1 MRSQLSGVLT
11 IDKPAGQSSAKTVA
25 VVKKLLGVA
34 KVGHSGTLDPFAT
47 GVLVCCIN
55 QATRLA
61 RFFLRSRKSYTAVLR
76 LGEQTDTQDATG
88 QVVATSS
95 VPQLQPDRLVD
106 LFKQFE
112 GQMMQQ
118 PPVYSA
124 LKHKGTPLYK
134 LARNGTPI
142 QKPPRRVTISSL
154 RITDVRLPDI
164 EFDVTCSAGTYVR
177 TLCADIGERIGCG
190 GHLLS
195 LRRTASG
202 GFSLAGAVAL
212 ETLEAIGGTAQRLN
226 LLTPMADALYDMR
239 QVEANPD
246 LLRRIAHGRPLTA
259 AHVPQESINKNTA
272 PAACCG
278 YVKVVDAGN
287 ELKAVIEYIP
297 DKTAYD
303 YCCVFH

>member
-1 MRSQLSGVLT
+1 MRSQLSGVLA
-11 IDKPAGQSSAKTVA
+11 IDKPADQSSAKTVA
-25 VVKKLLGVA
+25 IVKKLLGVA

-88 QVVATSS
+88 HVVATGS
-95 VPQLQPDRLVD
+95 VPQLQPDRLAD

-134 LARNGTPI
+134 LARNGTPV
-142 QKPPRRVTISSL
+142 QKPPRQVTISSL
-154 RITDVRLPDI
+154 GITDVRLPDI
-164 EFDVTCSAGTYVR
+164 QFDVTCSAGTYVR
-177 TLCADIGERIGCG
+177 ALCADIGERIGCG

-202 GFSLAGAVAL
+202 GFSLTDAVAI
-212 ETLEAIGGTAQRLN
+212 ETLEAIAGAEQRLK
-226 LLTPMADALYDMR
+226 LLTPMADALHDLR
-239 QVEANPD
+239 EVEAIPE
-246 LLRRIAHGRPLTA
+246 LLQRIAHGRPLTP
-259 AHVPQESINKNTA
+259 AHVPQTPISKNVA
-272 PAACCG
+272 PACCN
-278 YVKVVDAGN
+278 YVKVVDADK
-287 ELKAVIEYIP
+287 ELRAIVEYNP
-297 DKTAYD
+297 DKKAYD
-303 YCCVFH
+303 YCCVFR

>member
-1 MRSQLSGVLT
+1 MRSQLSGVLA
-11 IDKPAGQSSAKTVA
+11 IDKPADQSSAKTVA
-25 VVKKLLGVA
+25 IVKKLLGVA

-88 QVVATSS
+88 HVVATCS
-95 VPQLQPDRLVD
+95 VPQWQPDRLAD

-112 GQMMQQ
+112 GQIMQQ

-134 LARNGTPI
+134 LARNGTPV
-142 QKPPRRVTISSL
+142 QKPPRQVTISSL
-154 RITDVRLPDI
+154 SITDVQLPDI
-164 EFDVTCSAGTYVR
+164 QFDVTCSAGTYVR

-202 GFSLAGAVAL
+202 GFSLTDAVAL
-212 ETLEAIGGTAQRLN
+212 ETLEAIDGTGRRLK
-226 LLTPMADALYDMR
+226 LLTPMAHALHDIPE
-239 QVEANPD
+239 VEANPD
-246 LLRRIAHGRPLTA
+246 LLQRIAHGRTLTV
-259 AHVPQESINKNTA
+259 AHVPQESINETTA
-272 PAACCG
+272 R
-278 YVKVVDAGN
+278 YVKVVDAGK

>member
-11 IDKPAGQSSAKTVA
+11 IDKPADRSSAKTVA
-25 VVKKLLGVA
+25 IVKKLLGVA

-61 RFFLRSRKSYTAVLR
+61 RFFLRSQKSYTAVLR
-76 LGEQTDTQDATG
+76 LGAQTDTQDATG
-88 QVVATSS
+88 QVVATRR
-95 VPQLQPDRLVD
+95 VPQIQTDRLADV
-106 LFKQFE
+106 FNQFE
-112 GQMMQQ
+112 GQIMQQ
-118 PPVYSA
+118 PPAYAA

-134 LARNGTPI
+134 LARKGMPVH
-142 QKPPRRVTISSL
+142 KPPRPVTISSL

-164 EFDVTCSAGTYVR
+164 QFDVTCSAGTYVR

-202 GFSLAGAVAL
+202 GFSLKDAVSLEAL
-212 ETLEAIGGTAQRLN
+212 EALDGTEQRLK
-226 LLTPMADALYDMR
+226 LLMPMADALHGMPE
-239 QVEANPD
+239 VEANPE
-246 LLRRIAHGRPLTA
+246 LLLRIAHGQLLTT
-259 AHVPQESINKNTA
+259 AHVPPESVNKCTA
-272 PAACCG
+272 PAFSG
-278 YVKVVDAGN
+278 YVKVVGADK

>member
-1 MRSQLSGVLT
+1 MRSQLSGVLA
-11 IDKPAGQSSAKTVA
+11 IDKPADQSSAKTVA

-76 LGEQTDTQDATG
+76 LGVQTDTQDATG
-88 QVVATSS
+88 QVVATSR
-95 VPQLQPDRLVD
+95 VPQWQPDRLAD

-118 PPVYSA
+118 PPAYSA

-134 LARNGTPI
+134 LARNGTPV
-142 QKPPRRVTISSL
+142 QKPPRQVTITSL
-154 RITDVRLPDI
+154 SITDVRLPDI
-164 EFDVTCSAGTYVR
+164 QFDVTCSAGTYVR

-195 LRRTASG
+195 LRRTASS
-202 GFSLAGAVAL
+202 GFSLTDAVAL
-212 ETLEAIGGTAQRLN
+212 ETLEAIDGAEQRLK
-226 LLTPMADALYDMR
+226 LLTPMADALGDMH
-239 QVEANPD
+239 QVVANPD
-246 LLRRIAHGRPLTA
+246 LLQRIAHGRPLTA
-259 AHVPQESINKNTA
+259 AHVPQEAIKKNTA
-272 PAACCG
+272 R
-278 YVKVVDAGN
+278 YVKVVDAGK

>member
-11 IDKPAGQSSAKTVA
+11 IDKPAYQSSAKTVA

-76 LGEQTDTQDATG
+76 LGEQTDTQDTTG

-95 VPQLQPDRLVD
+95 VPQWQPDRLAD

-112 GQMMQQ
+112 GQTMQQ
-118 PPVYSA
+118 PPAYSA

-134 LARNGTPI
+134 LARNGTPV
-142 QKPPRRVTISSL
+142 QKPPRPVTIWSL

-164 EFDVTCSAGTYVR
+164 QFDVTCSAGTYVR
-177 TLCADIGERIGCG
+177 TLCTDIGDRIGCG
-190 GHLLS
+190 GHLS
-195 LRRTASG
+195 ALRRTASG
-202 GFSLAGAVAL
+202 GFSLTDAVPL
-212 ETLEAIGGTAQRLN
+212 ETLEAIDGTEQRLQ
-226 LLTPMADALYDMR
+226 LLTPMADALDDMPEF
-239 QVEANPD
+239 EANPD
-246 LLRRIAHGRPLTA
+246 LLQRIAHGRPLTA
-259 AHVPQESINKNTA
+259 AHVPQESINKRTA
-272 PAACCG
+272 PACCG
-278 YVKVVDAGN
+278 YVKVVDAGK
-287 ELKAVIEYIP
+287 ELKAVIKFIP

>member
-1 MRSQLSGVLT
+1 MRCQLSGVLA
-11 IDKPAGQSSAKTVA
+11 IDKPAGQSSARTVA

-95 VPQLQPDRLVD
+95 VPQLQPDRLAD
-106 LFKQFE
+106 IFKPFE

-134 LARNGTPI
+134 LARNGTPVR
-142 QKPPRRVTISSL
+142 KPPRPVTISSL
-154 RITDVRLPDI
+154 RVTDVRLPDI
-164 EFDVTCSAGTYVR
+164 QFDVTCSAGTYVR

-202 GFSLAGAVAL
+202 GFSLTDAVAL
-212 ETLEAIGGTAQRLN
+212 ERLKAIDGTEQRLK
-226 LLTPMADALYDMR
+226 LLTPMAEALGDMR

-246 LLRRIAHGRPLTA
+246 LLQRIAHGRPLTA
-259 AHVPQESINKNTA
+259 AHVPQESITKSTA
-272 PAACCG
+272 SACCD

-297 DKTAYD
+297 NKTAYD

>member
-47 GVLVCCIN
+47 GVLVCCVN

-112 GQMMQQ
+112 GQTMQQ

-142 QKPPRRVTISSL
+142 QKPPRQVTISSL
-154 RITDVRLPDI
+154 RITDVRSPDI
-164 EFDVTCSAGTYVR
+164 QFDVTCSAGTYVR

-202 GFSLAGAVAL
+202 GFSLTDAVAL
-212 ETLEAIGGTAQRLN
+212 ETLEAIDGTAQRLK
-226 LLTPMADALYDMR
+226 LLTPMADALCDMR
-239 QVEANPD
+239 KVEANPD
-246 LLRRIAHGRPLTA
+246 LLQRIAHGRPLTA
-259 AHVPQESINKNTA
+259 GHVPQESINKNTA
-272 PAACCG
+272 SAACCG

-287 ELKAVIEYIP
+287 ELRAVIEYIP

>member
-1 MRSQLSGVLT
+1 MRSQLSGVLA
-11 IDKPAGQSSAKTVA
+11 IDKPADQSSAKTVA

-55 QATRLA
+55 QATRLS

-76 LGEQTDTQDATG
+76 LGVQTDTQDATG
-88 QVVATSS
+88 RVVATSS
-95 VPQLQPDRLVD
+95 VPQWQPDRLAE
-106 LFKQFE
+106 LFKPFE

-118 PPVYSA
+118 PPAYSA

-134 LARNGTPI
+134 LARNGTPV
-142 QKPPRRVTISSL
+142 QKPPRQVTISRLS
-154 RITDVRLPDI
+154 ITDVRLPDI
-164 EFDVTCSAGTYVR
+164 QFDVTCSAGTYVR

-195 LRRTASG
+195 LRRTASS
-202 GFSLAGAVAL
+202 GFSLTDAVAI
-212 ETLEAIGGTAQRLN
+212 ETLEAIDGAEQRLK
-226 LLTPMADALYDMR
+226 LLTPMADALGDMR
-239 QVEANPD
+239 QVVANQD
-246 LLRRIAHGRPLTA
+246 LLQRIAHGRPLTA
-259 AHVPQESINKNTA
+259 AHVPQESIDKSAA
-272 PAACCG
+272 PANCV
-278 YVKVVDAGN
+278 YVKVVDAGK

>member
-1 MRSQLSGVLT
+1 
-11 IDKPAGQSSAKTVA
+11 VA

-95 VPQLQPDRLVD
+95 VPQWQPDRLVD
-106 LFKQFE
+106 LFKQFK
-112 GQMMQQ
+112 GQIMQR

-142 QKPPRRVTISSL
+142 QKPPRSVTISTL

-164 EFDVTCSAGTYVR
+164 QFEVTCSAGTYVR

-195 LRRTASG
+195 LRRTACG
-202 GFSLAGAVAL
+202 GFSLTDAVGI
-212 ETLEAIGGTAQRLN
+212 ETLKAIDGTEQRLK

-239 QVEANPD
+239 QVEADPD
-246 LLRRIAHGRPLTA
+246 LLQRIAHGRPLTA
-259 AHVPQESINKNTA
+259 AHLLQESTNKNMA
-272 PAACCG
+272 AACCG
-278 YVKVVDAGN
+278 YVKVVDAGK

-297 DKTAYD
+297 DKAAYD